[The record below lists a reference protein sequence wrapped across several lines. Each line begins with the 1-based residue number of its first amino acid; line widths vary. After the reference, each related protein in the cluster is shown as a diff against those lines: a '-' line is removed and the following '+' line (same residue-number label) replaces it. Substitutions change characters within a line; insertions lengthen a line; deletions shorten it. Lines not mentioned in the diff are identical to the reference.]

1 MMSTDY
7 IKGTSLKLIQSDRI
21 YKMTSDTYH
30 LANFIRVRKHD
41 RVLEVG
47 CNHGVIIMVAS
58 LKTDQECL
66 GIDINQ
72 NALELAKQNVYV
84 NEIKNVRFECMDF
97 RQFKQN
103 NFDLVVCNPPYYKHQ
118 NKDDDHAKL
127 DVSLSLEDLAK
138 QAFTVLKDKG
148 RCSIILAAER
158 MGEAIQIFANQRFAL
173 KRIQMIHHS
182 LHHPA
187 SSVCMEFNKLGSVH
201 CKVEAPIL
209 NVEV

>member
-1 MMSTDY
+1 MLGY
-7 IKGTSLKLIQSDRI
+7 RYQS
-21 YKMTSDTYH
+21 
-30 LANFIRVRKHD
+30 
-41 RVLEVG
+41 
-47 CNHGVIIMVAS
+47 
-58 LKTDQECL
+58 ECF
-66 GIDINQ
+66 GIGKKNI
-72 NALELAKQNVYV
+72 EV
-84 NEIKNVRFECMDF
+84 NEIRNVRFECMYF
-97 RQFKQN
+97 KQFKQN

-138 QAFTVLKDKG
+138 QAFAVLKDKG

-187 SSVCMEFNKLGSVH
+187 SSVCMEF
-201 CKVEAPIL
+201 
-209 NVEV
+209 

>member
-7 IKGTSLKLIQSDRI
+7 IKGTSLKLIQSDQI

-97 RQFKQN
+97 KQFKQN
-103 NFDLVVCNPPYYKHQ
+103 NFDSVVCNPPYYKHQ
-118 NKDDDHAKL
+118 SKDDDHAKL

-138 QAFTVLKDKG
+138 QAFAVLKDKG

-182 LHHPA
+182 LKHPA
-187 SSVCMEFNKLGSVH
+187 SSVCMEFNKLGNVH
-201 CKVEAPIL
+201 CKVEAPIV